1 MYFQYE
7 AQRGTV
13 DRRPVIDFG
22 GADLACQ
29 SRDHFFLRPISR
41 EARRQ
46 HVTQPPNSSLEN
58 VPTQNEHKEKTIKE
72 LRPEGSS
79 LAVPFFS
86 PSPARQ
92 PGCFCQAIGC
102 FYSRDCL
109 GTAGRAEKDGNVQ
122 LRRQTRAAPEFMQ
135 MSVRHLSALRCFF
148 LNRRWTER
156 PIHIKHGRCCTAIRV
171 RESRKRE
178 HDANYHSRN
187 LDGSILYDRL
197 FCRRLF

>member
-1 MYFQYE
+1 MISVARIWLVRAATTFSSGPLAVRPAGNTSLNRPTAVWKMFQ
-7 AQRGTV
+7 RKTNTKK
-13 DRRPVIDFG
+13 RPSKNCDPKG
-22 GADLACQ
+22 HLSQ
-29 SRDHFFLRPISR
+29 SR
-41 EARRQ
+41 
-46 HVTQPPNSSLEN
+46 
-58 VPTQNEHKEKTIKE
+58 
-72 LRPEGSS
+72 
-79 LAVPFFS
+79 FFS